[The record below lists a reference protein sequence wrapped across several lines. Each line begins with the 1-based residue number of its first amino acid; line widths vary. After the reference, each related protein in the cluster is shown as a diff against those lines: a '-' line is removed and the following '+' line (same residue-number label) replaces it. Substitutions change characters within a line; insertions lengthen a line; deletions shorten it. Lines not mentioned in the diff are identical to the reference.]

1 LTVVLKP
8 GIKGRVERNIMKNRK
23 NNKNSSNKSVTRYAI
38 FYKSHGRY
46 IGPYGGKEHTFS
58 KTGLAKIMR
67 SGEFKSLKNDVLKS
81 KVEIREFVS

>member
-38 FYKSHGRY
+38 FYKSHGAF
-46 IGPYGGKEHTFS
+46 IGPYGGKNNTFS
-58 KTGLAKIMR
+58 KTA
-67 SGEFKSLKNDVLKS
+67 LKMMVKNGDLKTLQNAVLKS
-81 KVEIREFVS
+81 KLEIREIA